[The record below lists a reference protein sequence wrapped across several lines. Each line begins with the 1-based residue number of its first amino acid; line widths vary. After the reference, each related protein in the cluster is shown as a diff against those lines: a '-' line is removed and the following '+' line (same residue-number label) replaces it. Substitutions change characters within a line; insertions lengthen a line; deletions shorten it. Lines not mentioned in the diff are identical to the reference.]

1 MNKVVLWSDIYITN
15 PATGK
20 SRPAQIECIEY
31 NPKRDVTRIT
41 WRDGRVEIHNGRLYA
56 AGSPVY
62 AVPWI
67 TP

>member
-1 MNKVVLWSDIYITN
+1 MNEVVLWYDIYIAN

-20 SRPAQIECIEY
+20 RQPAQIECIEY
-31 NPKRDVTRIT
+31 NPKQDMTRIT
-41 WRDGRVEIHNGRLYA
+41 WPDGRKEVHNGRLCA